1 MNPFVQQL
9 LNAARN
15 TAARAAKGF
24 VVQADRNAGPQVR
37 RALGSGYLNR
47 YSNPIVS
54 ATKKDPSLINAAV
67 KGSLSVP
74 GAKPILAMPVGLLA
88 LDPRLPGAI
97 EGGLN
102 QVGPG
107 LDRFFGAVTPKPV
120 QDFGRSMEQYGWGA
134 LGGFVPGERTAAYG
148 GPNAAYY
155 GPAYAS
161 AEALG
166 LGTPGSSLRDYGP
179 GYKERELAA
188 GAAAEQFRPGAG
200 FPGQQGAA
208 DRAYQQEKARVTQM
222 TEQDPMFKKYK
233 VAELTKAYNTAS
245 PEEKNKIGL
254 QIWATTNPELA
265 AKLKPGQTGYQE
277 AYDLLGTQTFGTGQ
291 PVSTKVNFEQSTE
304 KAGAPTPELPT
315 GFAQAYT
322 NPVPNFGMGIN
333 MQQTA
338 YAPEGQSA
346 PEMVSPDFSNVPL
359 MSPPKELVDLM
370 KNRAFKQ
377 AFESRIK

>member
-1 MNPFVQQL
+1 MSTPTTAESFNTLRDMFGGLLRSPKRKPSPTQSVAQQAVLNKLRSGGTIQGAQPNNPLAYAAQFFDPRRLLEGKPPTSSIPNLRGGMVGGREALIAPGGWNKDTAGLGEITVGGQRFFPAQSGKDLVYQRAPGQIGGQYGSIRVPDQL
-9 LNAARN
+9 ASSVE
-15 TAARAAKGF
+15 T
-24 VVQADRNAGPQVR
+24 P
-37 RALGSGYLNR
+37 
-47 YSNPIVS
+47 SNP
-54 ATKKDPSLINAAV
+54 
-67 KGSLSVP
+67 
-74 GAKPILAMPVGLLA
+74 
-88 LDPRLPGAI
+88 
-97 EGGLN
+97 E
-102 QVGPG
+102 
-107 LDRFFGAVTPKPV
+107 
-120 QDFGRSMEQYGWGA
+120 E
-134 LGGFVPGERTAAYG
+134 
-148 GPNAAYY
+148 
-155 GPAYAS
+155 
-161 AEALG
+161 
-166 LGTPGSSLRDYGP
+166 
-179 GYKERELAA
+179 
-188 GAAAEQFRPGAG
+188 
-200 FPGQQGAA
+200 
-208 DRAYQQEKARVTQM
+208 RAYQQEKARVTQM

-277 AYDLLGTQTFGTGQ
+277 AYDLLGTQTLGTGQ

>member
-1 MNPFVQQL
+1 MNRRPAKRNPSSTQSAAQQAV
-9 LNAARN
+9 LNKLRSGGTIQGAQPNNPLAYAAQFFDPRRFFDFKPSAIPTLKGGMVN
-15 TAARAAKGF
+15 GREALIAPGGWNQSTAGLGEITVGGQRFFPAQSGKDLVYQRAPG
-24 VVQADRNAGPQVR
+24 QIGGQY
-37 RALGSGYLNR
+37 GSIRVPDQLASSVETP
-47 YSNPIVS
+47 SNP
-54 ATKKDPSLINAAV
+54 
-67 KGSLSVP
+67 
-74 GAKPILAMPVGLLA
+74 
-88 LDPRLPGAI
+88 
-97 EGGLN
+97 E
-102 QVGPG
+102 
-107 LDRFFGAVTPKPV
+107 
-120 QDFGRSMEQYGWGA
+120 E
-134 LGGFVPGERTAAYG
+134 
-148 GPNAAYY
+148 
-155 GPAYAS
+155 
-161 AEALG
+161 
-166 LGTPGSSLRDYGP
+166 
-179 GYKERELAA
+179 
-188 GAAAEQFRPGAG
+188 
-200 FPGQQGAA
+200 
-208 DRAYQQEKARVTQM
+208 RAYQQEKARVTQM